1 MQWNAYKRSL
11 TKNIMGGL
19 KMNYQQ
25 EGTKKECIDCG
36 GEFIEKVRSIHYECE
51 HCIGKHEDC

>member
-1 MQWNAYKRSL
+1 MKNNKRG
-11 TKNIMGGL
+11 I
-19 KMNYQQ
+19 KMMTHQQ
-25 EGTKKECIDCG
+25 QGTKKVCIECG

>member
-1 MQWNAYKRSL
+1 MM
-11 TKNIMGGL
+11 TH
-19 KMNYQQ
+19 QQ
-25 EGTKKECIDCG
+25 QGTKKVCIECG